1 VGAEKEICTSR
12 SSVIGAAL
20 RPAKERKLQVR
31 RGFLLTFLHQILIDL
46 FGLKNYQ
53 LAYAGQMN
61 SFTLLRAL
69 LV

>member
-1 VGAEKEICTSR
+1 
-12 SSVIGAAL
+12 
-20 RPAKERKLQVR
+20 
-31 RGFLLTFLHQILIDL
+31 LIDL

-69 LV
+69 LVWDTPWLRHSSVFIWMEHSFNSLNSSRCGLYFVVFNL